1 MLVGRAGLPFW
12 SAALVCRAGN
22 GDVDDDDVDE
32 DENEDQDEDEL
43 PQGPGP
49 ISGAAYYARQ
59 FSATSEL
66 TQVVN
71 STWYP
76 LWTFGECANATVDV
90 NASARSCQAL

>member
-43 PQGPGP
+43 PHGPGP
-49 ISGAAYYARQ
+49 TSGAAYYARQ

-66 TQVVN
+66 TQVVS

-76 LWTFGECANATVDV
+76 LWTLGECAYATIGV